1 MDEHRKNC
9 EREGR
14 VEEANQT
21 RRRLKKLRIQEEE
34 SRKAGI
40 IENHKNELVALENA
54 HRAELKE
61 LQNKW
66 NNIVLPN
73 FENETALL
81 EMELKKRHE
90 NELDQFRI
98 SID

>member
-1 MDEHRKNC
+1 
-9 EREGR
+9 
-14 VEEANQT
+14 
-21 RRRLKKLRIQEEE
+21 
-34 SRKAGI
+34 
-40 IENHKNELVALENA
+40 LVALENA

-73 FENETALL
+73 FENETALI

-90 NELDQFRI
+90 NELD
-98 SID
+98 

>member
-1 MDEHRKNC
+1 M
-9 EREGR
+9 
-14 VEEANQT
+14 T
-21 RRRLKKLRIQEEE
+21 
-34 SRKAGI
+34 RKASI
-40 IENHKNELVALENA
+40 IDNHVSILTALNHNLNVQKKELIALENA

-90 NELDQFRI
+90 NELDQFR
-98 SID
+98 SAID

>member
-1 MDEHRKNC
+1 M
-9 EREGR
+9 
-14 VEEANQT
+14 
-21 RRRLKKLRIQEEE
+21 
-34 SRKAGI
+34 SRKASL
-40 IENHKNELVALENA
+40 IENHVSKIVLLILYIFQKKEQIALENA

-90 NELDQFRI
+90 NELDAFRQA
-98 SID
+98 IDTGSAVNDRLHYS

>member
-1 MDEHRKNC
+1 M
-9 EREGR
+9 
-14 VEEANQT
+14 T
-21 RRRLKKLRIQEEE
+21 
-34 SRKAGI
+34 RKATI
-40 IENHKNELVALENA
+40 IDNHKRELVALENA

-90 NELDQFRI
+90 NELNQFRTA
-98 SID
+98 ID

>member
-1 MDEHRKNC
+1 M
-9 EREGR
+9 
-14 VEEANQT
+14 
-21 RRRLKKLRIQEEE
+21 
-34 SRKAGI
+34 
-40 IENHKNELVALENA
+40 ENA

-81 EMELKKRHE
+81 EMELKKKHE
-90 NELDQFRI
+90 NELENFRQA
-98 SID
+98 IDSGQAVNERLHYSNEVLELQKKAEHLSTQGWYKEAKECHKKLKKLK

>member
-1 MDEHRKNC
+1 M
-9 EREGR
+9 
-14 VEEANQT
+14 T
-21 RRRLKKLRIQEEE
+21 
-34 SRKAGI
+34 RKASI
-40 IENHKNELVALENA
+40 IDNHKKELVALENA

-90 NELDQFRI
+90 NELD
-98 SID
+98 

>member
-1 MDEHRKNC
+1 M
-9 EREGR
+9 
-14 VEEANQT
+14 T
-21 RRRLKKLRIQEEE
+21 
-34 SRKAGI
+34 RKATI
-40 IENHKNELVALENA
+40 IDNHKKELVALENA

-90 NELDQFRI
+90 NELDQFRNA
-98 SID
+98 ID

>member
-1 MDEHRKNC
+1 
-9 EREGR
+9 
-14 VEEANQT
+14 
-21 RRRLKKLRIQEEE
+21 
-34 SRKAGI
+34 
-40 IENHKNELVALENA
+40 LVALENA

-90 NELDQFRI
+90 NELDNFRTA
-98 SID
+98 IDEGSAVNDRLHYSNEILEL